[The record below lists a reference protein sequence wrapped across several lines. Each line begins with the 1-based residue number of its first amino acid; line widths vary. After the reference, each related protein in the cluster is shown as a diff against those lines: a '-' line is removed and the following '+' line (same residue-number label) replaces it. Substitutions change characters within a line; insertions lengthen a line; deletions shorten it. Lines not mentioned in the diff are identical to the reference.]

1 MNAAECIVLAVFA
14 AAFFAAAKFCL
25 RNGVCGGNGGCS
37 SCNGACGSCKGGCKA
52 ARMAERLKG
61 EAGATG
67 GSGRPGGGIK
77 PARR

>member
-25 RNGVCGGNGGCS
+25 RNGICGGNGGCN
-37 SCNGACGSCKGGCKA
+37 SCNGACGSCKRGCKA
-52 ARMAERLKG
+52 ARMAERLR
-61 EAGATG
+61 EADAAR
-67 GSGRPGGGIK
+67 RPGGGVK